1 MRKKSEIRSKDSID
15 RGVLKNLKSTYKYA
29 RSGRRY
35 LYLFLFTQVIFTIL
49 AVVIP
54 IITARRLVL
63 LTSGVFDKLFV
74 IFIIIFIMEI
84 SRNLVRYIGS
94 YAYNKF
100 YYDVRRNL
108 QIELTRETLKIT
120 QEELNTTSSGVFIER
135 INNDTDSL
143 TDVFASLINQVTTII
158 GNLGILVTIFF
169 INRYMFLAYLSFIII
184 IIAFNRYSS
193 NINYMNRKKLKKE
206 REKTGGFISEIVR
219 GSKDVKILNAEESF
233 LKKAD
238 QHLKKAS
245 DMSYKYHMER
255 SKYIAF
261 SGTIRDTADLGIGIL
276 ICVSLISK
284 ILGIESALIIYSYH
298 YQILYT
304 ADIIESIYEILKQFN
319 LSANRIFGVLEEKE
333 FNKEVFGNKKLK
345 NFNGNIEFKNVSFS
359 YEDNIPVLKNLSFK
373 IEANQTVGFVGPSGA
388 GKSTIFNLIS
398 AINKVDSGEILFD
411 GINISELDK
420 ESIRGNLSVI
430 SQNAY
435 IFNMSIME
443 NLKIVKSNAT
453 NKEVK
458 EACRLACLDDFIESL
473 PNKYNTIVGEGGV
486 TLSGGQRQRLAI
498 ARALLLK
505 TEILLFDEATSALD
519 NKTQSKI
526 QEAISNLKGE
536 YTILIIAHRLSTV
549 INADKIFVIVD
560 GMVEEEGTHS
570 YLIKNSKTYNKLYD
584 KERKKK
590 KFN

>member
-1 MRKKSEIRSKDSID
+1 MGKKSEIRSNDSID

-29 RSGRRY
+29 KSGRLY
-35 LYLFLFTQVIFTIL
+35 LYLFLFTQVVFTIL

-84 SRNLVRYIGS
+84 SRNLTKYISS

-169 INRYMFLAYLSFIII
+169 INKYIFLAYFSFIII

-238 QHLKKAS
+238 QYLKKAS

-255 SKYIAF
+255 AKYGAF

-284 ILGIESALIIYSYH
+284 TLGIESALIIYSYH

-304 ADIIESIYEILKQFN
+304 ADIIESVYEILKQFN
-319 LSANRIFGVLEEKE
+319 LSANRIFGVLEENE

-345 NFNGNIEFKNVSFS
+345 NFNGNIEFRNVSFS
-359 YEDNIPVLKNLSFK
+359 YEDNIPVLKDLSLK
-373 IEANQTVGFVGPSGA
+373 IDANQTVGFVGPSGA

-519 NKTQSKI
+519 NRTQSKI

-560 GMVEEEGTHS
+560 GAVEEEGTHN

-584 KERKKK
+584 KEKKK

>member
-1 MRKKSEIRSKDSID
+1 MVKKSEIRSNGSID

-29 RSGRRY
+29 KSGRLY
-35 LYLFLFTQVIFTIL
+35 LYLFLFTQVVFTIL

-84 SRNLVRYIGS
+84 SRNLTKYISS

-169 INRYMFLAYLSFIII
+169 INKYIFLAYFSFIII

-238 QHLKKAS
+238 QYLKKSS

-255 SKYIAF
+255 AKYGAF

-276 ICVSLISK
+276 ICVSLISMT
-284 ILGIESALIIYSYH
+284 LGIESALIIYSYH

-304 ADIIESIYEILKQFN
+304 ADIIESVYEILKQFN
-319 LSANRIFGVLEEKE
+319 LSANRIFGVLEENE

-359 YEDNIPVLKNLSFK
+359 YEDNIPVLKDLSLK
-373 IEANQTVGFVGPSGA
+373 IDANQTVGFVGPSGA

-398 AINKVDSGEILFD
+398 AINKVNSGEILFD

-519 NKTQSKI
+519 NRTQSKI

-560 GMVEEEGTHS
+560 GAVEEEGTHN

-584 KERKKK
+584 KEKKK